1 MNLNLNY
8 GFWVIIRYHCRL
20 LNCKKYSILRGDVD
34 GGKGY
39 ACAGAESIMGT
50 LRVSLNF
57 SIGHLDF

>member
-1 MNLNLNY
+1 M
-8 GFWVIIRYHCRL
+8 IIRYHCRL

-34 GGKGY
+34 GGKAY
-39 ACAGAESIMGT
+39 ACVGTESIMGP